1 MDTMTVKDF
10 CYGALAEIGV
20 KGLSQTPDGAVLD
33 LAITYL
39 RLVQSEMQADRLAL
53 SAVGRTEY
61 ALVANQRDYTI
72 GPGGNFDGQRP
83 RWVPFITVIPA
94 GDTAELNVT
103 PFTHRNEWLAEPY
116 KDLTDL
122 YPYRFLYERTAPL
135 GTLTFW
141 PVPKAPAA
149 IWLATPIALDT
160 ITDANTVLTF
170 DDGYWPAWHF
180 AMAKRLCRPFSR
192 PLTDD
197 ILRDAMSTMA
207 VVHALNIEAPPRSPS
222 PLVGNGRFDIYTNRN
237 RGT

>member
-1 MDTMTVKDF
+1 MDTMTVKDL

-20 KGLSQTPDGAVLD
+20 KGLSQTPDGNVLD

-39 RLVQSEMQADRLAL
+39 RLVQSEMQADRLVL
-53 SAVGRTEY
+53 SAVARTSY
-61 ALVANQRDYTI
+61 ALVATQRDYTI
-72 GPGGNFDGQRP
+72 GPTGNFVGQRP
-83 RWVPFITVIPA
+83 RWVPLITVIPV
-94 GDTAELNVT
+94 GDTAELPVH
-103 PFTHRNEWLAEPY
+103 PFAHREEWLAEPY
-116 KDLTDL
+116 KTLTDQ

-141 PVPKAPAA
+141 PVPTTAA
-149 IWLATPIALDT
+149 TVWVATPVALDT

-170 DDGYWPAWHF
+170 DDGYWPAWHY
-180 AMAKRLCRPFSR
+180 ALAKRLCRPFSR

-197 ILRDAMSTMA
+197 ILRDAMAALA

-222 PLVGNGRFDIYTNRN
+222 PLAGTGRYDIATNRT